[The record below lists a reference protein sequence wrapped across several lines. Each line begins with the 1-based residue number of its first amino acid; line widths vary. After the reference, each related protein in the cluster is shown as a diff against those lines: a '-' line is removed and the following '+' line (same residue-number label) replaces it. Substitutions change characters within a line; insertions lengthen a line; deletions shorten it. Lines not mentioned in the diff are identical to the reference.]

1 MLSMKLLKRVI
12 WIILLVIFL
21 WWLWARSNA
30 EDKLE
35 IVDGQ
40 QLSTKQVLQLDLINR
55 LNAVVWSETIAEA
68 IVVGCMNHT
77 EDYIKCMRQTL
88 GVANA
93 ESWIF
98 KKVSSKNNAF
108 WFMEKVCGTQA
119 WNPYWC
125 TTRLKAYSSVEESVI
140 DFIKKYDKNKWYKR
154 DSGQAWLNW
163 RYCTS
168 QCDNRIPA
176 YNDWMAE
183 FDLSL
188 I

>member
-12 WIILLVIFL
+12 WLILLVIIL
-21 WWLWARSNA
+21 WRLWARSNA
-30 EDKLE
+30 EDKLVIE
-35 IVDGQ
+35 EGQ
-40 QLSTKQVLQLDLINR
+40 VLSTKQVLQLDLINR
-55 LNAVVWSETIAEA
+55 LNAIVWSETIAEA

-93 ESWIF
+93 ESGMF

-108 WFMEKVCGTQA
+108 GFMERACGTQR
-119 WNPYWC
+119 WSPYQC
-125 TTRLKAYSSVEESVI
+125 STRLKAYSSVEESVI
-140 DFIKKYDKNKWYKR
+140 DFIKKYEKNKWYKR
-154 DSGQAWLNW
+154 DSGQAWLDG

-168 QCDNRIPA
+168 QCSNRIPA

>member
-40 QLSTKQVLQLDLINR
+40 ELSTRQVLQLDLINR

-77 EDYIKCMRQTL
+77 EDYIKCMKQTL

-93 ESWIF
+93 ESGLF

-108 WFMEKVCGTQA
+108 WFMERVCGTQA
-119 WNPYWC
+119 RNPYWC
-125 TTRLKAYSSVEESVI
+125 TTKLKAYSSVEESVI